1 MWLRRSPL
9 AAFWLAAVFGV
20 LVALPAFA
28 ANGDTRVSV
37 GSPAR
42 PFAQNKQNEP
52 GLAVNPVNTQVLAA
66 GSNDEIDLEACRA
79 GDDTDCPFTEG
90 VGVSGVYFSFDKG
103 KSWTQPTY
111 TGYTA
116 RHCVTAAECQPRV
129 GPIGTLPKY
138 YENGLV
144 SNGDPE
150 LAFGPKPNGNGGFT
164 YDNGARLY
172 YANIAENFP
181 GRQAFKGS
189 GAIAVSRTDNVRAA
203 ANDKN
208 SAWKRPVIATRQ
220 SSALFSDKEEIWA
233 DNAKSSPYFGNVYVC
248 NVGFRSNGVSG
259 APEPVLL
266 ARSTDGGSSWTSR
279 QITAATNNNQT
290 GGRQGCTIRTDSEG
304 VVYVVYSGY
313 NKQLD
318 SGVLYQQ
325 RSFDGGRNFERP
337 RIVARTAGIGQLD
350 PAQDRYT
357 IDGVAGARTD
367 VFPSLDIAN
376 GAPSGAD
383 ATDEVLLTWSDDRA
397 GQNNEKAYLEYSTNQ
412 GKTYSKPV
420 AASQRGDRANQPAI
434 AISPDGRDAYLTYN
448 AYLDPWRHTTLGESR
463 RMQGVVRHA
472 NVTGSGATGQFATVH
487 RGEVGDARGSSANG
501 LTSEFLGDYNYAV
514 ATRGYGAAVWN
525 DVRNAAVCPAIN
537 RYRQDFVEEVQSGAA
552 EPIVGDEAE
561 DGDGAAEAPTELAG
575 PPAPNSDCPA
585 TFGNSDIFGGSYAD
599 PSTP

>member
-1 MWLRRSPL
+1 MWLKRSPL
-9 AAFWLAAVFGV
+9 AAVLLAAAFGV

-37 GSPAR
+37 GSPAG

-79 GDDTDCPFTEG
+79 GEDTDCPFTEG

-116 RHCVTAAECQPRV
+116 RHCVTDAECQPRV
-129 GPIGTLPKY
+129 GPIGTLPRY

-150 LAFGPKPNGNGGFT
+150 LAFGPKPNGRGGFT
-164 YDNGARLY
+164 YANGARLY

-189 GAIAVSRTDNVRAA
+189 GAIAVSRTDNLRAA
-203 ANDKN
+203 AAGEN

-233 DNAKSSPYFGNVYVC
+233 DNARSSPYFGNVYVC

-259 APEPVLL
+259 APEPVLI
-266 ARSTDGGSSWTSR
+266 ARSTDGGSSFTTR

-290 GGRQGCTIRTDSEG
+290 GGRQGCTVRTDSGG
-304 VVYVVYSGY
+304 VVYVLYSGY
-313 NKQLD
+313 SKQIG

-325 RSFDGGRNFERP
+325 RSFDGGRNFERA
-337 RIVARTAGIGQLD
+337 RIVARTSG
-350 PAQDRYT
+350 
-357 IDGVAGARTD
+357 
-367 VFPSLDIAN
+367 IAN
-376 GAPSGAD
+376 GAPSGED

-397 GQNNEKAYLEYSTNQ
+397 GQNNEKAYLKHSTNH
-412 GKTYSKPV
+412 GRTYSAPKAV
-420 AASQRGDRANQPAI
+420 SQGGDRANQPAV

-448 AYLDPWRHTTLGESR
+448 AYLDPWRHTTLGKSR
-463 RMQGVVRHA
+463 RMLGVVRHA
-472 NVTGSGATGQFATVH
+472 EVAGSGATGRFATVH

-537 RYRQDFVEEVQSGAA
+537 RYRQDFVEAVQSGAA

-561 DGDGAAEAPTELAG
+561 DGDRAAEAPTELAG
-575 PPAPNSDCPA
+575 PPAPNSDCPRR
-585 TFGNSDIFGGSYAD
+585 FGNSDIFGGSYAD